1 MSLFDAKPINILYEA
16 SAIMAK
22 TERFTSLNVD
32 IERLATRVQT
42 YLQEHKFEVAFSKDH
57 TEPAS
62 WFFIQAR
69 KSDALRTIAGARRS
83 TDITI
88 RGSPDDFEVTI
99 GTGEWGKNIV
109 TSAPLFIVPVV
120 GVTATL
126 AKLYVAKKF
135 EDNLWKYIKDQA
147 NFLGGSASS
156 AKTEASQASIGGVDS
171 RAYDCDY
178 VEGYPGWNDQ
188 ILGGRLVLFR
198 EKGGKNRL
206 VFKAPDSSKE
216 IVIPAQNITNAT
228 IINRKKGLDED
239 DLMIQ
244 LECKDQNDKE
254 LKLVLN
260 LADDIIRGVLAGIN
274 EIVGEDKVLRSFSQ
288 VQVNASTKYCM
299 SCGNKLPSDAKFC
312 SSCGQKQ

>member
-1 MSLFDAKPINILYEA
+1 MVR
-16 SAIMAK
+16 
-22 TERFTSLNVD
+22 TEHYGNLDVD
-32 IERLATRVQT
+32 LGRLATRVQT
-42 YLQEHKFEVAFSKDH
+42 YLQENKFEVAFSKDS
-57 TEPAS
+57 TEPTS

-88 RGSPDDFEVTI
+88 RGEPNSFEVTI

-135 EDNLWKYIKDQA
+135 EDNLWKYIKDQS
-147 NFLGGSASS
+147 NFLQGSASS
-156 AKTEASQASIGGVDS
+156 VKTQTSEAASVGVDS
-171 RAYDCDY
+171 RAYECDY
-178 VEGYPGWNDQ
+178 VEGYPGWKDQ
-188 ILGGRLVLFR
+188 ILGGKLVLFR

-206 VFKAPDSSKE
+206 VFKTQDGSKE
-216 IVIPAQNITNAT
+216 IVIPAQNIANAS
-228 IINRKKGLDED
+228 IITRKKGLNED

-244 LECKDQNDKE
+244 LECKDESGKNV
-254 LKLVLN
+254 KLVFN

-274 EIVGEDKVLRSFSQ
+274 EIVGEDKVLRSFGQ
-288 VQVNASTKYCM
+288 VHVSTDTKYCTG
-299 SCGNKLPSDAKFC
+299 CGSQIPKEAKFC

>member
-1 MSLFDAKPINILYEA
+1 MT
-16 SAIMAK
+16 K
-22 TERFTSLNVD
+22 TERFTNLDVEL
-32 IERLATRVQT
+32 ERLATRIER
-42 YLQEHKFEVAFSKDH
+42 YLQDNKFEVALSKDP
-57 TEPAS
+57 TAPAS

-88 RGSPDDFEVTI
+88 KGIPNDFEVSI

-147 NFLGGSASS
+147 KFLKESASS
-156 AKTEASQASIGGVDS
+156 VGTQTSATLYSGAIDRRE
-171 RAYDCDY
+171 YECDY
-178 VEGYPGWNDQ
+178 VEGYPDWNDHL
-188 ILGGRLVLFR
+188 LGGKLLLIR

-206 VFKAPDSSKE
+206 VFKNKDHSKE
-216 IVIPAQNITNAT
+216 IIISTQNIINAS
-228 IINRKKGLDED
+228 IINRKKGLNED

-244 LECKDQNDKE
+244 LEIKDEMSGKRF
-254 LKLVLN
+254 KLVFN
-260 LADDIIRGVLAGIN
+260 LSDDIIRGVLAGIN
-274 EIVGEDKVLRSFSQ
+274 ELVGEDKVLRGFDLTQGAAVSKYCTSCGSQ
-288 VQVNASTKYCM
+288 VGKESN
-299 SCGNKLPSDAKFC
+299 FC
-312 SSCGQKQ
+312 SLCGKKQ

>member
-1 MSLFDAKPINILYEA
+1 
-16 SAIMAK
+16 MAK
-22 TERFTSLNVD
+22 TEQYTNLDVD
-32 IERLATRVQT
+32 IQRLATRVQT
-42 YLQEHKFEVAFSKDH
+42 YLQEHKFEVAFSKDP

-88 RGSPDDFEVTI
+88 RGEPNSFEVTI

-120 GVTATL
+120 GITATL

-135 EDNLWKYIKDQA
+135 EDSLWKYIKDQA
-147 NFLGGSASS
+147 NFLQGSASS
-156 AKTEASQASIGGVDS
+156 VKTETSEAPIGVDS
-171 RAYDCDY
+171 RVYDCDY
-178 VEGYPGWNDQ
+178 VEGYPGWNNQ
-188 ILGGRLVLFR
+188 ILGGKLVLFR

-206 VFKAPDSSKE
+206 VFKTPDGDSSKE
-216 IVIPAQNITNAT
+216 IVIPAQNITNAS

-244 LECKDQNDKE
+244 LECKDKNGSN

-274 EIVGEDKVLRSFSQ
+274 EIVGEDKVLRSFDQ
-288 VQVNASTKYCM
+288 VHVSTNTKYCTN
-299 SCGNKLPSDAKFC
+299 CGSQISKEAKFC